1 MTDIFISAKSHL
13 EKKEYDQAIIQYL
26 SVFEKDGKVFLDKNN
41 KNYNTIA
48 QAIIHVLNRIC
59 IENPIP
65 RDKPLFTETTKKI
78 ISHFYENSEITWNEF
93 YHLPV
98 SLIIEKIIEC
108 SNYIF
113 STQGA
118 DKNLLKDKELVFKIK
133 NQENNKINFSG
144 KKFGEAFYSKVSNE
158 IIFDEKV
165 QSILCST
172 LFIQPLKENFI
183 ANNLAEQFLTVL
195 RRFLLERCL
204 YDFEFID
211 EDHNLLNLLRALS
224 LNCFRNEYC
233 WYQSEEEQEIFEK
246 ILLKVRKQLNEGK
259 LVKSS
264 QILILSCYKTLYEI
278 QDLKKYLS
286 NHTFEKEDQ
295 FIIKLQND
303 DIEEEKNIGRA
314 IKKLLPIKDNVSRK
328 VKQQYENYPYPRWNS
343 NFKKAYI
350 SYMDFLRKEYP
361 HVKPIVVK
369 DILIAGSGT
378 GKHPI
383 TVACFAGKVK
393 IDAIDLSLKS
403 LSYGKR
409 KSEEHSIDN
418 IDWYEGDILELDKI
432 NKKYDIIES
441 VGVLH
446 HLENPKKG
454 FDILAKKLKKN
465 GIMKISVYAKSYR
478 KILEPTKKFIR
489 DNKFKNDINS
499 IRQARRLIM
508 ESNLENLYF
517 DNADCYSSSSFIDLL
532 MHEQEL
538 DFTLP
543 DLKRLFGKEFTFIGF
558 TFPSSSSDMIRTKY
572 KSKYHDD
579 PKMTNLDN
587 WADFEKED
595 NKVFS
600 SMYSAYIQKNA

>member
-1 MTDIFISAKSHL
+1 MNDIYISAKRHL

-41 KNYNTIA
+41 KNYNTA
-48 QAIIHVLNRIC
+48 ALAIINVLNRIC
-59 IENPIP
+59 IENPFP
-65 RDKPLFTETTKKI
+65 LDKSLFTENTKKI
-78 ISHFYENSEITWNEF
+78 ISHFYENSEITWSEF

-98 SLIIEKIIEC
+98 TLIIEKIIEC
-108 SNYIF
+108 SHYIF
-113 STQGA
+113 SIQGA
-118 DKNLLKDKELVFKIK
+118 DNNLLKDKELVSKIK
-133 NQENNKINFSG
+133 NQENNKINLSG
-144 KKFGEAFYSKVSNE
+144 KKFGEEFYSKVSNG

-165 QSILCST
+165 KSILCST

-233 WYQSEEEQEIFEK
+233 WYQSAEEQEIFEK

-264 QILILSCYKTLYEI
+264 QILILSCYKTLNEI

-286 NHTFEKEDQ
+286 THTFEKEDQ

-303 DIEEEKNIGRA
+303 DIEEEKNIGRT

-328 VKQQYENYPYPRWNS
+328 VKQQYEMYPYPRWNS

-361 HVKPIVVK
+361 HIRPIEIK

-383 TVACFAGKVK
+383 TVAFFAGKVK

-409 KSEEHSIDN
+409 KSKEHSIDN

-432 NKKYDIIES
+432 DKKYDIIES

-454 FDILAKKLKKN
+454 FDILEKKLKKN

-508 ESNLENLYF
+508 ESNQENLYF
-517 DNADCYSSSSFIDLL
+517 DNVDCYSSSSFIDLF

-538 DFTLP
+538 DFILP
-543 DLKRLFGKEFTFIGF
+543 DLKSLFGKKFTFIGF
-558 TFPSSSSDMIRTKY
+558 SFPGSSSDMIRTKY
-572 KSKYHDD
+572 KSKYIDD

-587 WADFEKED
+587 WADLEKED

-600 SMYSAYIQKNA
+600 SMYSVYIQKNA